1 MIRVVTA
8 DGSAPPGADEME
20 LSGQPYRNGRN
31 FLAELRNDREEQKV
45 INVCTYYIILCFIS
59 PFII

>member
-1 MIRVVTA
+1 MAA

-20 LSGQPYRNGRN
+20 LSGQPYRNGRS
-31 FLAELRNDREEQKV
+31 FLVVLRNDREEQNV
-45 INVCTYYIILCFIS
+45 INASITLYYVLLPS